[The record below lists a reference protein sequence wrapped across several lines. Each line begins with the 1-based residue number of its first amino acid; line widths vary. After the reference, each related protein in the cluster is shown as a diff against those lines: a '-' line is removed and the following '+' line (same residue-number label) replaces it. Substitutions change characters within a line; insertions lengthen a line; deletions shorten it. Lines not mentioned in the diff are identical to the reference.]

1 MPPKNIHTREY
12 FSTDPSHAPH
22 RDVETDSGPDEPS
35 NSTTATEQKRITT
48 SNNPED
54 DVVTVS
60 KESTPSPT
68 ASDILLEFHLEDT
81 MAATSLDRKWRE
93 EGVDAQERKR
103 RLLGLQTQLNGERA
117 AKERNIEEA
126 GEEKGEWK
134 GNGV

>member
-12 FSTDPSHAPH
+12 FSTDPSNAPH

-35 NSTTATEQKRITT
+35 KSTTATEQKRITP
-48 SNNPED
+48 SDNPED

-81 MAATSLDRKWRE
+81 MAATNLDRKWRE
-93 EGVDAQERKR
+93 EGCRCTGR
-103 RLLGLQTQLNGERA
+103 
-117 AKERNIEEA
+117 
-126 GEEKGEWK
+126 EEKIAGASDTVEW
-134 GNGV
+134 